1 VYKNVIGIP
10 ATFETMMNYRTPF
23 VVDLDEGREIITPI
37 ATCLLKN
44 VLKGK

>member
-1 VYKNVIGIP
+1 MGIP
-10 ATFETMMNYRTPF
+10 ATFETTMNYRTPF

-37 ATCLLKN
+37 ATRLPKK